1 LYCSIIITQNVFES
15 RSCLEDLKYC
25 RRTLC
30 LHTEKDVPGVLDDS
44 GNVPFLRVH
53 LVHAGRAD
61 KAPMEK
67 GIISRPLGLPSK

>member
-1 LYCSIIITQNVFES
+1 MYLN
-15 RSCLEDLKYC
+15 LAHALNDLKYC

-30 LHTEKDVPGVLDDS
+30 LHTEKDVPGVLVDGS
-44 GNVPFLRVH
+44 GNVPRSYVFILFTR
-53 LVHAGRAD
+53 GRAD